1 MDGGKDLKSI
11 IEKLEYPDEA
21 LVIKQVVEQQERLSA
36 NIGEIRHK
44 ITILSGKGG
53 VGKSTVTVNMAIAFA
68 RLGYSVG
75 VLDADLNGPCIPKM
89 MGTAGL
95 PFDMTTE
102 GAIPPSGLLG
112 IKIASMGSFV
122 TREDRPVRWKGPV
135 ELSPVWLGAMEMSV
149 LREFLSDVV
158 WGDIDYLFIDLPPG
172 AAADKPPVIAGFIP
186 DLDGAVIVTI
196 PSEVSIGIVKRSVV
210 YARDLGIPILGLIE
224 NMSGIVC
231 PECGSEADLFTGDS
245 EAALA
250 GLGVPLLGKIPFDRR
265 LSLSCDRG
273 EPLEENHIVSRKF
286 SEISQRIV
294 ELLDF
299 KKITAERI

>member
-21 LVIKQVVEQQERLSA
+21 LVIKQVVEQQERLRA

-112 IKIASMGSFV
+112 IKIVSMGSFV
-122 TREDRPVRWKGPV
+122 TSENRAVRWKGPV
-135 ELSPVWLGAMEMSV
+135 ELSPIWLGTMEMSV

-158 WGDIDYLFIDLPPG
+158 WGDM
-172 AAADKPPVIAGFIP
+172 
-186 DLDGAVIVTI
+186 TI
-196 PSEVSIGIVKRSVV
+196 
-210 YARDLGIPILGLIE
+210 
-224 NMSGIVC
+224 
-231 PECGSEADLFTGDS
+231 
-245 EAALA
+245 
-250 GLGVPLLGKIPFDRR
+250 
-265 LSLSCDRG
+265 SL
-273 EPLEENHIVSRKF
+273 
-286 SEISQRIV
+286 
-294 ELLDF
+294 
-299 KKITAERI
+299 